1 MSYKEKLNKIKN
13 FVFDVDGVFTDG
25 IIYVDSQGNE
35 TRGFNSKDGIVVKK
49 ALKCGFN
56 IIIISGAN
64 NKGILK
70 RLRKFGIKDIY
81 LGSENKPSD
90 LNEHMKINNMKRNE
104 TLYMGDDISD
114 LEAMKIVGLKTCP
127 NDAVS
132 EVRNTSD
139 YISPKKGGLGCV
151 RDVLEQTLKVQ
162 KKWKI
167 RNSDQNI

>member
-1 MSYKEKLNKIKN
+1 MSYKEKLKKIKN

-56 IIIISGAN
+56 IVIISGAN
-64 NKGILK
+64 NKGILN
-70 RLRKFGIKDIY
+70 RLRKLGIKDIY
-81 LGSENKPSD
+81 LGSENKSSD

>member
-1 MSYKEKLNKIKN
+1 
-13 FVFDVDGVFTDG
+13 
-25 IIYVDSQGNE
+25 
-35 TRGFNSKDGIVVKK
+35 
-49 ALKCGFN
+49 
-56 IIIISGAN
+56 
-64 NKGILK
+64 
-70 RLRKFGIKDIY
+70 
-81 LGSENKPSD
+81 
-90 LNEHMKINNMKRNE
+90 
-104 TLYMGDDISD
+104 MGDDISD

-139 YISPKKGGLGCV
+139 YISPKKGGFGCV

>member
-64 NKGILK
+64 NKGI
-70 RLRKFGIKDIY
+70 
-81 LGSENKPSD
+81 
-90 LNEHMKINNMKRNE
+90 
-104 TLYMGDDISD
+104 
-114 LEAMKIVGLKTCP
+114 
-127 NDAVS
+127 
-132 EVRNTSD
+132 
-139 YISPKKGGLGCV
+139 
-151 RDVLEQTLKVQ
+151 
-162 KKWKI
+162 
-167 RNSDQNI
+167 

>member
-25 IIYVDSQGNE
+25 IIYVDSLGNE

-49 ALKCGFN
+49 ALECGYN

-64 NKGILK
+64 NYGILN
-70 RLRKFGIKDIY
+70 RLKKLGIKDIY
-81 LGSENKPSD
+81 LGSENKSSE
-90 LNEHMKINNMKRNE
+90 LNEHMKKNKLNRDE

-114 LEAMKIVGLKTCP
+114 LGAMKMVGLKTCP
-127 NDAVS
+127 YDAVS
-132 EVRNTSD
+132 EIRNNSD
-139 YISPKKGGLGCV
+139 YISPKKGGFGCV
-151 RDVLEQTLKVQ
+151 RDVLEQTLKLQ
-162 KKWKI
+162 NKWKI

>member
-1 MSYKEKLNKIKN
+1 
-13 FVFDVDGVFTDG
+13 
-25 IIYVDSQGNE
+25 
-35 TRGFNSKDGIVVKK
+35 
-49 ALKCGFN
+49 
-56 IIIISGAN
+56 
-64 NKGILK
+64 
-70 RLRKFGIKDIY
+70 
-81 LGSENKPSD
+81 
-90 LNEHMKINNMKRNE
+90 MKRNE

>member
-25 IIYVDSQGNE
+25 KIYVDSQGNE
-35 TRGFNSKDGIVVKK
+35 TRGFNSKDGIVVEK

-64 NKGILK
+64 NNGILK
-70 RLRKFGIKDIY
+70 RLRKLGIKDIY
-81 LGSENKPSD
+81 LGSENKSSE
-90 LNEHMKINNMKRNE
+90 LNEHMKKNKLNRDE

-114 LEAMKIVGLKTCP
+114 LGAMKMVGLKTCP
-127 NDAVS
+127 YDAVS
-132 EVRNTSD
+132 EIRNNSD
-139 YISPKKGGLGCV
+139 YISPKKGGFGCV
-151 RDVLEQTLKVQ
+151 RDVLEQTLKLQ
-162 KKWKI
+162 NKWKI

>member
-25 IIYVDSQGNE
+25 KIYVDSQGNE
-35 TRGFNSKDGIVVKK
+35 TRGFNSKDGIVVEK

-64 NKGILK
+64 NNGILK
-70 RLRKFGIKDIY
+70 RLRKLGIKDIY
-81 LGSENKPSD
+81 LGSKNKSSD
-90 LNEHMKINNMKRNE
+90 LNEHMNINNMKRNE

-132 EVRNTSD
+132 EVRNNSD
-139 YISPKKGGLGCV
+139 YISPKNGGFGCV

-167 RNSDQNI
+167 INSDQNI

>member
-13 FVFDVDGVFTDG
+13 FVFDVDGVFTNG

-49 ALKCGFN
+49 ALKCDFN

-64 NKGILK
+64 NKGIFK
-70 RLRKFGIKDIY
+70 RLSKLGIKDIY
-81 LGSENKPSD
+81 LGSENKSSD
-90 LNEHMKINNMKRNE
+90 LNEHMKINNIKRNE

-132 EVRNTSD
+132 EVRNNSD
-139 YISPKKGGLGCV
+139 YISPKNGGFGCV

-167 RNSDQNI
+167 INSDQNI

>member
-70 RLRKFGIKDIY
+70 RLRKLGIKDIY
-81 LGSENKPSD
+81 LGSENKSSV

-114 LEAMKIVGLKTCP
+114 LEAMKMVGLKTCP

-139 YISPKKGGLGCV
+139 YISPKKGGFGCV

>member
-56 IIIISGAN
+56 IIIISGAKS
-64 NKGILK
+64 KGILK
-70 RLRKFGIKDIY
+70 RLRKLGIKDIY
-81 LGSENKPSD
+81 LGSEDKSSD

-132 EVRNTSD
+132 EVRNASD
-139 YISPKKGGLGCV
+139 YISPKKGGFGCV